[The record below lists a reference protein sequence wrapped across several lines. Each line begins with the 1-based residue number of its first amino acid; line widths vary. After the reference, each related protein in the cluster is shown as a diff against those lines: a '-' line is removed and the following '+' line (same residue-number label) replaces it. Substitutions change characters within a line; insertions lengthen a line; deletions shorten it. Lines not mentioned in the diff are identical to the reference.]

1 MRQSARLAEKRA
13 KAENESQRELK
24 AKKKR
29 SNDKIS
35 NIATLDNGTMVE
47 AFKYLNYCQ
56 LAKKSLVSKRFRDL
70 IQTHRHK
77 LALLYVRNIG
87 MYSNTIGPAATIV
100 FDKKLTSDEYNEW
113 VVRNKYSKQVSLDS
127 QVGGK
132 QNTQNGFNDLNHRKL
147 NDRTGVFYARVELNC
162 ENWPLFQHFIRL
174 AADPFIYIDNMNL
187 TPQNDVLNLLAGAI
201 NPDRRL
207 QCNNFRI
214 HRNSNSQKFIT
225 WTKNHVRCNQFYIYG
240 KSDLSPNEGLV
251 DFFLTGAHCAPS
263 IIISRVLS
271 KAIVSFVEKFLELK
285 TSDESNLVEAIAGY
299 FKNQDI
305 ELLKREYADFIVKEE
320 RHENDRSTEE
330 IFEFGND
337 DIGKKLML
345 TINDDVLTICHDW
358 AYAELQLRDSVDPIY
373 QVAT

>member
-13 KAENESQRELK
+13 KVEMESQRELL
-24 AKKKR
+24 AKKAR

-56 LAKKSLVSKRFRDL
+56 LAKKSFVSKRFRDL

-77 LALLYVRNIG
+77 LALLYVRSIG

-113 VVRNKYSKQVSLDS
+113 VVRNKYSKQVSFDS

-132 QNTQNGFNDLNHRKL
+132 QNTQNGFNGYQLSADAHYKDPNHRKL
-147 NDRTGVFYARVELNC
+147 NDRTCVFYARVELNC

-187 TPQNDVLNLLAGAI
+187 TPQNDVLNLVAGAV
-201 NPDRRL
+201 NSDRRL

-251 DFFLTGAHCAPS
+251 DFFLTGVHCAPS
-263 IIISRVLS
+263 IIISRRVLY
-271 KAIVSFVEKFLELK
+271 KAIISFVQKFLELK

-305 ELLKREYADFIVKEE
+305 ELLKREYAEFIVKEE

-345 TINDDVLTICHDW
+345 TIND
-358 AYAELQLRDSVDPIY
+358 AYYMPVFSIKINKL
-373 QVAT
+373 